1 MAWTGENSSQKEQK
15 SPQQVTGYTA
25 LSNWYFVGGQVWASL
40 FKYFSEDVHLA
51 TSHSPRVAE
60 ILYKASHSSAT
71 QAAAVSNTGPD
82 AGDSIVKAV
91 RLVGEK

>member
-1 MAWTGENSSQKEQK
+1 MAGTDENSSQKEQK

-25 LSNWYFVGGQVWASL
+25 LSNWSLVGGQVWASL
-40 FKYFSEDVHLA
+40 LNDSSEDVHLA

-60 ILYKASHSSAT
+60 SLYKASHSAAT

-82 AGDSIVKAV
+82 AGDSVVKAI

>member
-1 MAWTGENSSQKEQK
+1 MAGTGENSSQKEQK

-25 LSNWYFVGGQVWASL
+25 LSNWSFVGGQVWASL